1 MRGESG
7 IRPSPKPLLRNNWQ
21 LVLVC
26 NSNSVNGAQV
36 TVNGRWHTGDGSD
49 TLYCPTGCSAAY
61 TKVNS
66 DN

>member
-1 MRGESG
+1 MRGTR
-7 IRPSPKPLLRNNWQ
+7 IRS
-21 LVLVC
+21 VC

-49 TLYCPTGCSAAY
+49 TLHCPTGYSAAY
-61 TKVNS
+61 TKANS